1 MCAHLCTYRYD
12 GVMIET
18 THIIEEPHNS
28 GLNNRLNWLRAGV
41 LGANDGIVST
51 AGLVMGVA
59 ATGASTSVIATAGF
73 AAVVSGAVSMALG
86 EYVSVSTQRDTEKAL
101 IDKERWELATMPA
114 AEHKELVEIL
124 RSKGLSKHTA
134 EMAALELAEHDA
146 LAAHL
151 DIELGLNREEL
162 TNPWIAAG
170 SSAFSFV
177 FGAVLPL
184 IAVLIAPVDWRAA
197 VTLIATVVA
206 LTITGSVSAF
216 LAGGEQ
222 GRSVAR
228 LVFGGALA
236 LAITYV
242 IGVVFGVAVGG

>member
-1 MCAHLCTYRYD
+1 
-12 GVMIET
+12 MIET
-18 THIIEEPHNS
+18 MHVIKEPHNQ

-73 AAVVSGAVSMALG
+73 AALVSGAVSMALG

-101 IDKERWELATMPA
+101 IDKERWELATMPD

-124 RSKGLSKHTA
+124 RKKGLSQHTA
-134 EMAALELAEHDA
+134 EMAALEMADHDA

-151 DIELGLNREEL
+151 DIELGLDTEEL
-162 TNPWIAAG
+162 TNPWVAAG
-170 SSAFSFV
+170 SSAISFLV
-177 FGAVLPL
+177 GAALPLLAVLLAPGDL
-184 IAVLIAPVDWRAA
+184 RAV
-197 VTLIATVVA
+197 VTLVATLAA
-206 LTITGSVSAF
+206 LSITGSVSAF

-236 LAITYV
+236 LGATYL
-242 IGVVFGVAVGG
+242 IGVLFGVTVGD

>member
-1 MCAHLCTYRYD
+1 
-12 GVMIET
+12 MIET
-18 THIIEEPHNS
+18 MHVIKEPHNQ

-73 AAVVSGAVSMALG
+73 AALVSGAVSMALG

-101 IDKERWELATMPA
+101 IDKERWELATMPD

-124 RSKGLSKHTA
+124 RKKGLSQHTA
-134 EMAALELAEHDA
+134 EMAALEMADHDA

-151 DIELGLNREEL
+151 DIELGLDTEEL
-162 TNPWIAAG
+162 TNPWVAAG
-170 SSAFSFV
+170 SSAISFV
-177 FGAVLPL
+177 VGAALPLLAVLLAPGDL
-184 IAVLIAPVDWRAA
+184 RAV
-197 VTLIATVVA
+197 VTLVATLAA
-206 LTITGSVSAF
+206 LSITGSVSAF

-236 LAITYV
+236 LGATYL
-242 IGVVFGVAVGG
+242 IGVLFGVTVGG